1 MLVKVLVVLRLEP
14 GRASDL
20 ALGRHHVAEVTRGQ
34 HHVVEGGAVAV
45 DDLAH
50 RVEHRRELQPRMRRE
65 PPGDAQDGLRI
76 RIAQPHGEQPYRRAY
91 VERPIAPAGLHR
103 APSIS

>member
-1 MLVKVLVVLRLEP
+1 MP
-14 GRASDL
+14 PSPSGRAEPDAQVEARVE
-20 ALGRHHVAEVTRGQ
+20 ALGAARRLPLAPVDPPVGRAEPD
-34 HHVVEGGAVAV
+34 GG
-45 DDLAH
+45 
-50 RVEHRRELQPRMRRE
+50 RVGE